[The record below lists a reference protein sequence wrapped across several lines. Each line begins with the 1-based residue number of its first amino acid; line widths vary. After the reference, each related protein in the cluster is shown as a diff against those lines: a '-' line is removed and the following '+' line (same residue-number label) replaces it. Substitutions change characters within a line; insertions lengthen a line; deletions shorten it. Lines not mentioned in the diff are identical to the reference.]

1 MAGAEVRTTR
11 VRERRRRELH
21 RVDDREAGHETAFS
35 ARQMKPY
42 TGPPP
47 TLGSTVA
54 AGARIIM
61 VPWVQPSRRARPRR
75 DGCSVRRERPCSIV
89 ERARIFSLR
98 QPGQEWYDAEL
109 SRSEALRQSP

>member
-47 TLGSTVA
+47 TLGSTGA

-75 DGCSVRRERPCSIV
+75 DGCSVGADTTVPDWAGMLMCGKCGSRNV
-89 ERARIFSLR
+89 SLVVSGNR
-98 QPGQEWYDAEL
+98 LGA
-109 SRSEALRQSP
+109 